1 MTAPSFIVHV
11 ADGAKGHNPMSD
23 RSGSIIILFFLVLV
37 VGYCF
42 LMTRPPAPVPASAP
56 ADQFSAARAFRYLQE
71 FAQVPHPIGSPEHDR
86 VRDYL
91 LAQIAQLGLT
101 PEVQRTTGVTPRF
114 QAAGVVENVATRL
127 KGASGSTSAV
137 VLVAHYDSVAAGPG
151 AGDDGAGVAAL
162 LEVARDLRSGPTL
175 RNDIVFLFTDGEEAG
190 LLGAAAFVA
199 EHPWFKDA
207 RVVVNFEARGN
218 AGESQLFETSPGNGH
233 LVELFAN
240 AAPHRAGSSLTY
252 EIYKHMP
259 NDTDMTLFK
268 KAGIAGLNFA
278 FIGHWEAY
286 HSPLDNP
293 QQLDLSSLQQHGE
306 NALSLA
312 RSLGNADLSKL
323 QDRDAVFFSLPG
335 GLFIHYSTRFVWP
348 LAILGAVAFMVV
360 SFYANSRFKVR
371 WTRPLLALLAWLIV
385 VLVSAVTAAA
395 LAKAISWLHLHWLP
409 EGNTVQNAPYL
420 LCLFGILLAL
430 HASLWKWLRRK
441 FHSSALCLGGALLTL
456 LFVLAVSAWLPGGSY
471 VFAWPLLAILLA
483 TSTVAF
489 RPHKLSAAAL
499 AGLCILSLPV
509 LLIFVPLL
517 KGFYLALG
525 FTAMGG
531 PVLGAMFVLL
541 LILLSPLLDALLE
554 RTGRWV
560 PLVALLFAIGFFIL
574 GAATAPYSD
583 AHPKPSL
590 MAYALDADS
599 GKAQWA
605 SSAARL
611 DSWTSQIVGNSPTRG
626 RLPGFFPD
634 WFAIEFFLSS
644 APALPLLPPQ
654 AELVDTSVN
663 DDIRTLHLRISS
675 PRRAPVISIS
685 APDAKIIDSKINGHS
700 LGSPAEARWNSGQK
714 WAVDFSNAS
723 SGGSDGTGIEI
734 ELRVQGTGPLKLVLV
749 DRSSGVSAVPGK
761 NVPPRPPDSMPVHWG
776 AITMVRRSFTF

>member
-1 MTAPSFIVHV
+1 
-11 ADGAKGHNPMSD
+11 G
-23 RSGSIIILFFLVLV
+23 R
-37 VGYCF
+37 
-42 LMTRPPAPVPASAP
+42 
-56 ADQFSAARAFRYLQE
+56 
-71 FAQVPHPIGSPEHDR
+71 
-86 VRDYL
+86 
-91 LAQIAQLGLT
+91 
-101 PEVQRTTGVTPRF
+101 
-114 QAAGVVENVATRL
+114 
-127 KGASGSTSAV
+127 
-137 VLVAHYDSVAAGPG
+137 
-151 AGDDGAGVAAL
+151 
-162 LEVARDLRSGPTL
+162 
-175 RNDIVFLFTDGEEAG
+175 
-190 LLGAAAFVA
+190 
-199 EHPWFKDA
+199 
-207 RVVVNFEARGN
+207 
-218 AGESQLFETSPGNGH
+218 

-734 ELRVQGTGPLKLVLV
+734 ELRVQGT
-749 DRSSGVSAVPGK
+749 
-761 NVPPRPPDSMPVHWG
+761 
-776 AITMVRRSFTF
+776 